1 MGNAITETKASDRGS
16 RDVETSLIERAK
28 EGEVWAF
35 DLLVRENRSLIT
47 RRVRR
52 LCQNDADVED
62 IVQEVMVTM
71 YRKLDHFKGK
81 SALSTWLYRIATNAF
96 LMHERRKR
104 REKLTFIENEPYK
117 DESSFEGHRYEGT
130 DGFRHVYERELLDSI
145 SEAME
150 TLPARYR
157 QVLLMRR
164 RDGLSLKEVSRL
176 ANITVASVKS
186 RQYRANKML
195 REGIRLAALKN

>member
-1 MGNAITETKASDRGS
+1 METKASDRAY

-28 EGEVWAF
+28 EGEGRAF
-35 DLLVRENRSLIT
+35 DLLVRENRPLIA
-47 RRVRR
+47 RRVRC
-52 LCQNDADVED
+52 LCRNDADVED
-62 IVQEVMVTM
+62 IVQEVMITM
-71 YRKLDHFKGK
+71 YRKLDHFRGE

-96 LMHERRKR
+96 LMYERRKR
-104 REKLTFIENEPYK
+104 RDKLTFIEGEPYE

-130 DGFRHVYERELLDSI
+130 DGFRYVYERELLDSV

-195 REGIRLAALKN
+195 KEGIRLAALKN